1 MDAIKRA
8 IHLAA
13 QRLQENPAQEHIQ
26 FSSIG
31 PPRTGVE
38 DLDVSRSMSD
48 ARRSAD
54 LHQQRHSSF
63 TPDMEPLNA
72 RYSRGYQSG
81 VSESAWPG
89 RAAKDG
95 ITFRI
100 LCPNEKIGG
109 IIGKGGSIIAE
120 MRRLTRANI
129 RILGKDDLPKCASS
143 DYELVQVFPVYSEL
157 QNNFFCVCFGY
168 A

>member
-1 MDAIKRA
+1 
-8 IHLAA
+8 
-13 QRLQENPAQEHIQ
+13 
-26 FSSIG
+26 
-31 PPRTGVE
+31 
-38 DLDVSRSMSD
+38 MSD
-48 ARRSAD
+48 SRRSAD

-63 TPDMEPLNA
+63 TPDMEPHNA

-109 IIGKGGSIIAE
+109 IIGKGGSIIRGLQE
-120 MRRLTRANI
+120 DIGVKIKVMDPVVGSSE
-129 RILGKDDLPKCASS
+129 RIVAIFSI
-143 DYELVQVFPVYSEL
+143 E
-157 QNNFFCVCFGY
+157 VCHLLLMFY
-168 A
+168 PL